1 LVGQPVIST
10 TGLQSETNIITE
22 TREAGLEK
30 PNTKPKPVFIHPI
43 EEAFARILDFYGVAW
58 QYEPRT
64 FPLQYDKNGNVK
76 EAFTPDF
83 YLPEQDL
90 YVELTTLR
98 PKLTLRK
105 NRKLKRIQELYPD
118 INIKLFKRRELR
130 NMMLRFGL
138 LEEAERIFGT
148 EAQEME

>member
-1 LVGQPVIST
+1 MDEIIKKPQPVF
-10 TGLQSETNIITE
+10 
-22 TREAGLEK
+22 
-30 PNTKPKPVFIHPI
+30 VHPI
-43 EEAFARILDFYGVAW
+43 EAAFARILDFYGVTW
-58 QYEPRT
+58 DYEPKT
-64 FPLQYDKNGNVK
+64 FPLKWDKDGNVI

-83 YLPEQDL
+83 YLPQQNL

-105 NRKLKRIQELYPD
+105 NRKLKRIKELYPD

-130 NMMLRFGL
+130 NMMLRFGM

-148 EAQEME
+148 EAQEDWE